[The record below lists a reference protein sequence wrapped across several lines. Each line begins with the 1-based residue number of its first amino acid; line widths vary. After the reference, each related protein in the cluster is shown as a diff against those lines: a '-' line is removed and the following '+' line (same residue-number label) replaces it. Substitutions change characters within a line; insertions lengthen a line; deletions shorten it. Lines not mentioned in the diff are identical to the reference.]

1 MEALK
6 QEKKFSVI
14 SLLMEKKYLSLMPI
28 TKMLIFQLSFV
39 LEVYLMNM
47 NILQQINFTENVEKD
62 DSTIIFF
69 SLKSNKTTLNFS
81 LDSLIVTQ

>member
-14 SLLMEKKYLSLMPI
+14 SLLMEKKYLSLMPM

-39 LEVYLMNM
+39 LEAYLMNM
-47 NILQQINFTENVEKD
+47 NILQQINFTENLEKD

>member
-69 SLKSNKTTLNFS
+69 SLKSNKTILNFS

>member
-69 SLKSNKTTLNFS
+69 SLKSHKTTLNFS

>member
-6 QEKKFSVI
+6 QEKMFSVI
-14 SLLMEKKYLSLMPI
+14 SLLMEKKYLSLMPM

-39 LEVYLMNM
+39 LEAYLMNM
-47 NILQQINFTENVEKD
+47 NILQQINFTENLEKD